1 MRVGALGALLALTVC
16 LAALLGLGGK
26 LPDSSGQVTL
36 LLFTLATWALEQSS
50 LRRRPMDF
58 STAFVLPLTLAVGG
72 FAAEAAVLL
81 LASVFVRQMDGEE
94 SYPWDL
100 ICLLPGLIVLFAVL
114 AQGKVELL
122 WAFLSIAL
130 TGVTLSI
137 VSVWSR
143 RSLRGEEC
151 WLARAVEQQ
160 LSTAR
165 LLLLPLA
172 LSGALLPSNL
182 LWMVVFVAPIL
193 QLVTKFSGDLG
204 YRLEAMAGQRAR
216 EEAAESKQ
224 SLEDAQSRLRSL
236 SEKQQMMEK
245 LVRVF
250 QQPLGPREAFVE
262 LRKITSSVIP
272 YESLFFL
279 KIVDEQRLRVQD
291 HHCAPERWDPHSRLF
306 LDSEP
311 LLERAW
317 QKDRAL
323 KGKAARK
330 LVSSDDHL
338 VVIPLKPMGMLYF
351 GRRGEPFSKEE
362 AGRLRFVSE
371 RAEGGLRR
379 AEERAEFTQALAQEK
394 QVSRQLQH
402 QVALSTHLLKAAQR
416 ILGAPTEK
424 AVFET
429 LAESIQ
435 SAVEHRWGGVLIGEQ
450 SEPSMRWGQGFPA
463 LSDLDRAH
471 FLSPASVGAV
481 RKVGAEVVHSF
492 PVRGE
497 AESLGAVLI
506 GRGPGSKLSGEE
518 EDFLGTLACLVAGG
532 LESLRLNER
541 LKEAHQQVLQASK
554 PSAIGRLAAGVAHEL
569 NSPLAAIGLA
579 IESAMIRPEKAGDK
593 LEKASNALERARKIV
608 SDLLEHS
615 RTSGAKREVV
625 RLGTIFEGL
634 MSLVEA
640 QLSQRQVKVTKDC
653 RTLEA
658 GVLVNKDELNQ
669 ILINLILNAADASED
684 GQEILVSAQADNL
697 KVTIEVQD
705 QGSGISEED
714 KSRVFD
720 PFFTTKQ
727 VGRGTGLGLSVC
739 RELVLRHQGTI
750 SFDSCLGKGTTFRL
764 VFPRQDKWP

>member
-1 MRVGALGALLALTVC
+1 M
-16 LAALLGLGGK
+16 
-26 LPDSSGQVTL
+26 
-36 LLFTLATWALEQSS
+36 
-50 LRRRPMDF
+50 
-58 STAFVLPLTLAVGG
+58 
-72 FAAEAAVLL
+72 
-81 LASVFVRQMDGEE
+81 
-94 SYPWDL
+94 
-100 ICLLPGLIVLFAVL
+100 
-114 AQGKVELL
+114 
-122 WAFLSIAL
+122 
-130 TGVTLSI
+130 
-137 VSVWSR
+137 
-143 RSLRGEEC
+143 
-151 WLARAVEQQ
+151 
-160 LSTAR
+160 
-165 LLLLPLA
+165 
-172 LSGALLPSNL
+172 
-182 LWMVVFVAPIL
+182 
-193 QLVTKFSGDLG
+193 
-204 YRLEAMAGQRAR
+204 
-216 EEAAESKQ
+216 
-224 SLEDAQSRLRSL
+224 
-236 SEKQQMMEK
+236 
-245 LVRVF
+245 
-250 QQPLGPREAFVE
+250 
-262 LRKITSSVIP
+262 
-272 YESLFFL
+272 
-279 KIVDEQRLRVQD
+279 
-291 HHCAPERWDPHSRLF
+291 
-306 LDSEP
+306 
-311 LLERAW
+311 
-317 QKDRAL
+317 
-323 KGKAARK
+323 
-330 LVSSDDHL
+330 
-338 VVIPLKPMGMLYF
+338 
-351 GRRGEPFSKEE
+351 
-362 AGRLRFVSE
+362 
-371 RAEGGLRR
+371 
-379 AEERAEFTQALAQEK
+379 
-394 QVSRQLQH
+394 
-402 QVALSTHLLKAAQR
+402 
-416 ILGAPTEK
+416 
-424 AVFET
+424 
-429 LAESIQ
+429 
-435 SAVEHRWGGVLIGEQ
+435 
-450 SEPSMRWGQGFPA
+450 
-463 LSDLDRAH
+463 
-471 FLSPASVGAV
+471 
-481 RKVGAEVVHSF
+481 VHSF

-554 PSAIGRLAAGVAHEL
+554 LSAIGRLAAGVAHEL